1 MDVYSRLLA
10 FLVAFTL
17 IASPLAPAW
26 AEDATST
33 VAEPAFN
40 PQAILD
46 DRDIFDVNGMSFDR
60 LKSFIATRG
69 TLGRYRTNDIDGVEK
84 SAADIIWRVA
94 NSYKINPKYLLALMQ
109 KEQSLVED
117 ASPTQKQFDW
127 ATGYGV
133 CDDCS
138 MNDPAIQDFKG
149 FANQLEWAAKQHREK
164 YLLQI
169 LGRGTT
175 IAGYAPGKT
184 SMIDGIPVTPVN
196 QATAM
201 LYSYTPHLHG
211 NENLWNIWQRWF
223 ALAFPDGT
231 VVRGRT
237 SKIAY
242 LIRFGMK
249 RRFKSNAVLA
259 SMVDPAKILTVEDS
273 QIASYK
279 DGKPIAFPNYALVET
294 PDGKRYLIS
303 GETKRLIASKAV
315 FRKFG
320 FNEDEIVDATAQDI
334 AAYTDGPDI
343 AATTVQPIGLLAK
356 DDKGGLW
363 YIENGT
369 RSPVPHKAFVK
380 LYFNGSSAKLMT
392 QKKLATFAMGKPYR
406 LHDGELV
413 RVAGSS
419 SVYVLE
425 NGVRRPIPSAE
436 VFEEMGWKWKN
447 IVTLPQTVLA
457 DYFIGDP
464 VEPQSP
470 RLMAEQTPAATAILA
485 NAN

>member
-10 FLVAFTL
+10 LCVAFVL
-17 IASPLAPAW
+17 IASPLAPVRAD
-26 AEDATST
+26 ETSSA
-33 VAEPAFN
+33 VGGIAFN

-60 LKSFIATRG
+60 LQSFLAVRG
-69 TLGRYRTNDIDGVEK
+69 TLGRFRVNDIDGVEK

-117 ASPTQKQFDW
+117 TSPSQKQFDW

-138 MNDPAIQDFKG
+138 MNDPSIQDFKG

-175 IAGYAPGKT
+175 VAGYAPGKT
-184 SMIDGIPVTPVN
+184 SLIDGIPITPAN

-201 LYSYTPHLHG
+201 LYSYTPHFHG

-231 VVRGRT
+231 VVRGRS

-242 LIRFGMK
+242 LIRFGTK
-249 RRFKSNAVLA
+249 RPFKSNAVLA
-259 SMVDPAKILTVEDS
+259 SLVDPAKILTVEDS
-273 QIASYK
+273 AIASYK
-279 DGKPIAFPNYALVET
+279 QGKPIALPNYALTET

-320 FNEDEIVDATAQDI
+320 FNEDELVEI
-334 AAYTDGPDI
+334 AADDLADYADGPDI
-343 AATTVQPIGLLAK
+343 TATTVQPIGILAK

-369 RSPVPHKAFVK
+369 RSPVPHKAFVS
-380 LYFNGSSAKLMT
+380 LYFNGNPAKLMS
-392 QKKLATFAMGKPYR
+392 QKKLATYALGKPYR

-413 RVAGSS
+413 RAAGSP

-425 NGVRRPIPSAE
+425 NGVRRPIASAAT
-436 VFEEMGWKWKN
+436 FEEMGWKWKN
-447 IVTLPQTVLA
+447 VVTLPQSVLA
-457 DYFIGDP
+457 DYFIGDF
-464 VEPQSP
+464 VEPQP
-470 RLMAEQTPAATAILA
+470 TRLLADRDVSTAALA